1 MGDPSAVAVTGS
13 ASARR
18 GAFVGGGSMLRGRRS
33 CLLAAGVGV
42 MAAATAAAAAVP
54 PPAGLPSGLDGVPP
68 PSPAMERPPLQVF
81 NIGETGGDGR
91 RTSQRGGEVRT
102 GCHTGE
108 VGDVRMCGAG
118 RTVGCG
124 VACFTQHRVQGGHLA
139 DDAPPTTKPATSNCV
154 GRLTD
159 TSVIPHLRN
168 LTVHCIRRGSRRA
181 QAVHITA
188 GPFRTWH
195 CAERCAHRKTKYAVP
210 AENCAQP
217 LFLSRFLHAAPLR
230 LGISFVSPSRRTY
243 AGLFLSHS
251 GPIKLAQSNCNVQS
265 PARLTVRGLIRRW
278 SPRPASPRRPRPLT
292 YLGRRGTLSPRRCAP
307 TRAEG
312 PPPPVRPPADGC

>member
-1 MGDPSAVAVTGS
+1 MNY
-13 ASARR
+13 
-18 GAFVGGGSMLRGRRS
+18 
-33 CLLAAGVGV
+33 
-42 MAAATAAAAAVP
+42 
-54 PPAGLPSGLDGVPP
+54 
-68 PSPAMERPPLQVF
+68 MER
-81 NIGETGGDGR
+81 
-91 RTSQRGGEVRT
+91 
-102 GCHTGE
+102 GC
-108 VGDVRMCGAG
+108 
-118 RTVGCG
+118 
-124 VACFTQHRVQGGHLA
+124 
-139 DDAPPTTKPATSNCV
+139 P
-154 GRLTD
+154 
-159 TSVIPHLRN
+159 
-168 LTVHCIRRGSRRA
+168 RA

-210 AENCAQP
+210 AENYAQP

-278 SPRPASPRRPRPLT
+278 SPRPASPALPRWPRTLNC
-292 YLGRRGTLSPRRCAP
+292 LGRRGTLSPRRCAP

-312 PPPPVRPPADGC
+312 PPPPFAHPPTGADRVLDALSSRPSA